1 VIRLPVLWLGK
12 LLMAAAR
19 LRGGGGSAL
28 PGLVVERVWASLLAT
43 QLRQLPLGYVIV
55 TGTNGKTTTTK
66 MLTTVLAAD
75 HEVVTNRSG
84 SNMVRGLLSAV
95 IEQST
100 WGGRLPGDLA
110 VFEVDE
116 PNVPKVAALLPPRVL
131 VILNLHRDQLDRFG
145 ELEHTATLLGQAAP
159 IAERVV
165 LNADDPLVARLAG
178 TVPPEHV
185 AWFGVSPALR
195 AALPDDANLLVGA
208 PSAPPAVAF
217 DALGAG
223 VVETDEADGRQRVTL
238 RIDGADAPADLPL
251 PGVYNATNL
260 AAVATAVRELGIDP
274 VPVLP
279 ALADMTPAFGRGE
292 RIQVDD
298 RVVVLQLVKNPSS
311 FTQIIR
317 TQLVPGPPR
326 SLLIAINDNLADGR
340 DVSWLWDVDFE
351 ALHDHG
357 DRVLVTG
364 LRGTDLAMRLKYADI
379 DCEVVADPDQALTRH
394 LAGLGD
400 GEVGMVIPTYTAMLD
415 LRARLGR
422 RTDLEDFWE

>member
-1 VIRLPVLWLGK
+1 MRLPVLWLGK
-12 LLMAAAR
+12 LLLFVAR

-28 PGLVVERVWASLLAT
+28 PGLVVERLWPGLLAA
-43 QLRQLPLGYVIV
+43 QLRQLPLGYTIV

-66 MLTTVLAAD
+66 MLTTLLAVD
-75 HEVVTNRSG
+75 HRVVTNRSG

-116 PNVPKVAALLPPRVL
+116 PNVPKVAALVPPRVL
-131 VILNLHRDQLDRFG
+131 IILNLHRDQLDRFG

-159 IAERVV
+159 LADHVV
-165 LNADDPLVARLAG
+165 LNADDPLVARLA
-178 TVPPEHV
+178 T
-185 AWFGVSPALR
+185 GVSPDRVSWFGASPELR
-195 AALPDDANLLVGA
+195 AGLPDDANLLVGA
-208 PSAPPAVAF
+208 PSAPPAAAF
-217 DALGAG
+217 DELRAG
-223 VVETDEADGRQRVTL
+223 VAATADDAGRQRVTL
-238 RIDGADAPADLPL
+238 AYDDRSLVADLPL

-260 AAVATAVRELGIDP
+260 AAVVAAVRDLGIDP
-274 VPVLP
+274 EPLLP
-279 ALADMTPAFGRGE
+279 SMATMAPAFGRGE
-292 RIQVDD
+292 RIQVGG
-298 RVVVLQLVKNPSS
+298 RALVLQLVKNPSS

-351 ALHDHG
+351 ALTGHG
-357 DRVLVTG
+357 DRILATG
-364 LRGTDLAMRLKYADI
+364 LRATDLAMRLKYADI
-379 DCEVVADPDQALTRH
+379 DCEVEADPERALTRH
-394 LAGLGD
+394 LESLDD
-400 GEVGMVIPTYTAMLD
+400 GEVGLVVPTYTAMLD
-415 LRARLGR
+415 LRQRLGR

>member
-1 VIRLPVLWLGK
+1 MRLPVLWLGK
-12 LLMAAAR
+12 LLMFAAR

-28 PGLVVERVWASLLAT
+28 PGLVVERLWPGLLAA
-43 QLRQLPLGYVIV
+43 QLRQLPLGYTIV

-66 MLTTVLAAD
+66 MLTTLLAVD

-100 WGGRLPGDLA
+100 WSGRLPGDLA

-116 PNVPKVAALLPPRVL
+116 PNVPKVAALVSPLVL

-145 ELEHTATLLGQAAP
+145 ELEHTATLLAQAAP
-159 IAERVV
+159 MAGHVV
-165 LNADDPLVARLAG
+165 LNADDPLVARLADA
-178 TVPPEHV
+178 VPDEHV
-185 AWFGVSPALR
+185 SWFGVSPELR

-208 PSAPPAVAF
+208 PSAPPAAPF
-217 DALGAG
+217 DALRAG
-223 VVETDEADGRQRVTL
+223 VTSASDHDGRQQVTL
-238 RIDGADAPADLPL
+238 AFDGGSTEADLPL

-260 AAVATAVRELGIDP
+260 AAVVAAVCDLGIDP
-274 VPVLP
+274 APLLP
-279 ALADMTPAFGRGE
+279 AIGTMTPAFGRGE
-292 RIQVDD
+292 RIQVGD
-298 RVVVLQLVKNPSS
+298 RALVLQLVKNPSS

-317 TQLVPGPPR
+317 TQLVPGPSR

-351 ALHDHG
+351 ALAGHG
-357 DRVLVTG
+357 DRILATG
-364 LRGTDLAMRLKYADI
+364 LRATDLAMRLKYAGL
-379 DCEVVADPDQALTRH
+379 DCEVEPDPERALTRH
-394 LAGLGD
+394 LGGLVD
-400 GEVGMVIPTYTAMLD
+400 GEIGMVVPTYTAMLD
-415 LRARLGR
+415 LRQRLGR